1 MAIEQLELDLALV
14 DPVAAVRALR
24 DAQYDNTGK
33 AIAELIDNS
42 IDAGA
47 TRVELLV
54 EERQQLV
61 RQRSRW
67 RVSKIA
73 VADNGSGMEPITL
86 VKALCI
92 GGRSS
97 TGRAHPIGKY
107 GMGLPTASAS
117 QCLLAEV
124 WTWQESVEQ
133 PVHSV
138 LDIGGILDGKITAQS
153 VPDTISVPEEWLTR
167 ISERGFDA
175 RHGTLVVWSDFEDR
189 VLSAAE
195 TLFRHVEE
203 EVGRTYRHFINDR
216 AVSIRMA
223 RFRDDR
229 LEQEKDVRPNDPLY
243 LMRHSVTPAPWH
255 EEPMFQEYDKPRE
268 FPIVVEERGPDGELH
283 TREEVAEVRFSM
295 VRPKVI
301 IENRDASGEERD
313 ALPGQL
319 PHGRS
324 AGRNMGVSIVR
335 ANRELLLDRSFLP
348 MGGGDQENRWWGC
361 EIRFE
366 PGLDDAFGVDH
377 NKQMATRISN
387 AARALIN
394 SQRRT
399 DSEAIDELGIDEDDP
414 VYPVYEMVAHIRRT
428 TRNMLK
434 EIEQLFRQR
443 RKRRKQ
449 AAEEE
454 DGPLS
459 PSQEAAQ
466 IAKDARQEE
475 IREGAEPTAT
485 DIERDSADPAQ
496 KTAALAEYFE
506 QGDLDTETAR
516 RYASLIVARDDW
528 YAFGQRKLYGHQ
540 MFGVDNVNG
549 VLVVSL
555 NINHELSDFLDILED
570 QSEDLDNELAR
581 RAAVA
586 LRTLLLAWA
595 RLQDETAENRERA
608 EIEHISVQ
616 WGKHARNFLPAIAR
630 DMNVGDA
637 AGA

>member
-42 IDAGA
+42 IDAGS
-47 TRVELLV
+47 TRVELLI

-61 RQRSRW
+61 RHRSRW

-73 VADNGSGMEPITL
+73 VADNGSGMDPITL
-86 VKALCI
+86 VKALRI

-124 WTWQESVEQ
+124 WTWQESLER
-133 PVHSV
+133 PAHSV
-138 LDIGGILDGKITAQS
+138 LDIGGILDGRITAQS
-153 VPDTISVPEEWLTR
+153 QPDAVAVPEEWRAR
-167 ISERGFDA
+167 ISESGLDA

-195 TLFRHVEE
+195 TLFRHVEV

-216 AVSIRMA
+216 EVSIRMA

-243 LMRHSVTPAPWH
+243 LMSGSATPAPWQ
-255 EEPMFQEYDKPRE
+255 ERPMFQAYDKPRE
-268 FPIVVEERGPDGELH
+268 FPIVVEDRGPDGELR

-295 VRPKVI
+295 VRPEVI
-301 IENRDASGEERD
+301 IENRDEHGEERD
-313 ALPGQL
+313 AFPGQL

-366 PGLDDAFGVDH
+366 PGLDEAFGVDH

-399 DSEAIDELGIDEDDP
+399 DTDAIDELGIDQDDP

-428 TRNMLK
+428 NRNMLK
-434 EIEQLFRQR
+434 EIEELFKKH

-449 AAEEE
+449 ATEEG
-454 DGPLS
+454 GPPS

-466 IAKDARQEE
+466 IAKNARQEE
-475 IREGAEPTAT
+475 FREGAQPTAT
-485 DIERDSADPAQ
+485 DIERDNTDPDE
-496 KTAALAEYFE
+496 KLTALAQYFE
-506 QGDLDTETAR
+506 QGDLDVETAR

-528 YAFGQRKLYGHQ
+528 YAFGQRKLSGHQ

-570 QSEDLDNELAR
+570 QSNDLDNELAR
-581 RAAVA
+581 RSAVA

-595 RLQDETAENRERA
+595 RLQDETAENRDRA
-608 EIEHISVQ
+608 EIEHIAVL

-630 DMNVGDA
+630 DMSVGDVS
-637 AGA
+637 GP

>member
-1 MAIEQLELDLALV
+1 MADEQLEFDLALV
-14 DPVAAVRALR
+14 DPAAAVRALR

-47 TRVELLV
+47 NRVELLI
-54 EERQQLV
+54 EERKQLV
-61 RQRSRW
+61 TKRSRW

-73 VADNGSGMEPITL
+73 VVDNGSGMDPMTL
-86 VKALCI
+86 VEALRV
-92 GGRSS
+92 GGRRSGS
-97 TGRAHPIGKY
+97 RAHPIGKY

-124 WTWQESVEQ
+124 WTWQGSLEQ
-133 PVHSV
+133 PAHSI
-138 LDIGGILDGKITAQS
+138 LDIGGILDGKVRAQREPDS
-153 VPDTISVPEEWLTR
+153 VPVPEEWRDR
-167 ISERGFDA
+167 ISDRGIDT
-175 RHGTLVVWSDFEDR
+175 RQGTLVVWSDFGDR

-195 TLFRHVEE
+195 TLFRQVEE

-216 AVSIRMA
+216 VVSIRMA
-223 RFRDDR
+223 RFRDNS
-229 LEQEKDVRPNDPLY
+229 LEEEKDVRPNDPLY
-243 LMRHSVTPAPWH
+243 LMSRSSTPAPWH
-255 EEPMFQEYDKPRE
+255 EKPMFQEYDKPRQ
-268 FPIVVEERGPDGELH
+268 FPILVEIRGSDGELH
-283 TREEVAEVRFSM
+283 IREEVAEVRFSM
-295 VRPKVI
+295 ARPEVI
-301 IENRDASGEERD
+301 IENRDEHGEERA
-313 ALPGQL
+313 ALPGSL

-366 PGLDDAFGVDH
+366 PGLDEAFGVDH

-399 DSEAIDELGIDEDDP
+399 DSDAIDELGIDEDDP
-414 VYPVYEMVAHIRRT
+414 VYPVYDMVAYIRRT

-434 EIEQLFRQR
+434 EIENLFSQR

-449 AAEEE
+449 AVPD

-459 PSQEAAQ
+459 PGQEAAQ
-466 IAKDARQEE
+466 IAKEARQEE
-475 IREGAEPTAT
+475 LREGAQPTAT
-485 DIERDSADPAQ
+485 EIERDSTDPNA
-496 KTAALAEYFE
+496 KEAALAEYFE
-506 QGDLDTETAR
+506 QGDLDAETAR

-540 MFGVDNVNG
+540 MFGVDNVDG

-555 NINHELSDFLDILED
+555 NINHELSDFLDVLEE
-570 QSEDLDNELAR
+570 QSEDLDDRLAR

-595 RLQDETAENRERA
+595 RLQDETAENRDRA
-608 EIEHISVQ
+608 ELEHIAVQ
-616 WGKHARNFLPAIAR
+616 WGRHARNFLPAIAR
-630 DMNVGDA
+630 DMNVEDGDS
-637 AGA
+637 